1 MSGGW
6 GCPHEADG
14 KCQRVENKT
23 CDPGM
28 TKFAGSEFERVFYTR
43 PEGRITGSNS

>member
-14 KCQRVENKT
+14 ICKKREAPCEPGKEGCVLCERMAKAKEEGKKENGEK
-23 CDPGM
+23 
-28 TKFAGSEFERVFYTR
+28 K
-43 PEGRITGSNS
+43 